1 MPGRALYLGD
11 DDLGVAASYLAG
23 LLHREGFKVDHVDTR
38 TPAAAEA
45 FQAPLDLVIVSD
57 YPGRLL
63 SDVAQQALAAA
74 VRRGTGLLTIG
85 GWESYSG
92 VGGDWNKT
100 LLADLLP
107 VEMLGAD
114 DRVHVDGP
122 CFAEPALSH
131 PIIDG
136 LPWFARPPLVG
147 GYNRLEPK
155 PDAKVILQATL
166 YDVVIG
172 AYGDRALRRRSSE
185 PLLIVRDSS
194 PDGGRVA
201 CLATDVAP
209 HWIGPWVDWGDDR
222 VAAQAP
228 GAAAVEVGSLYAE
241 FFARLCRWTA
251 NLSS

>member
-11 DDLGVAASYLAG
+11 DDLGMAASYLAG
-23 LLHREGFKVDHVDTR
+23 LLHREGFAVEHVASR
-38 TPAAAEA
+38 TPVAAEA
-45 FQAPLDLVIVSD
+45 FEAPLDLVIVSD
-57 YPGRLL
+57 YPARSL
-63 SDVAQQALAAA
+63 SDEAQQALAAG

-92 VGGDWNKT
+92 IGGDWDKT

-107 VEMLGAD
+107 VEMLGSD
-114 DRVHVDGP
+114 DRVHLDGP

-155 PDAKVILQATL
+155 PDAKVILNATL

-185 PLLIVRDSS
+185 ALLIVRDSS
-194 PDGGRVA
+194 PSGGRVA

-209 HWIGPWVDWGDDR
+209 HWIGPWVDWGDER
-222 VAAQAP
+222 VSAQAP
-228 GAAAVEVGSLYAE
+228 DAAAIEVGSLYAE
-241 FFARLCRWTA
+241 FFGRLCRWTA
-251 NLSS
+251 NVS

>member
-11 DDLGVAASYLAG
+11 DDLGMAASYLAG
-23 LLHREGFKVDHVDTR
+23 LLHREGFAVEHVTSR
-38 TPAAAEA
+38 TPVAREA
-45 FQAPLDLVIVSD
+45 FEAPLDLVVVSD

-63 SDVAQQALAAA
+63 SEEAQQALAAA
-74 VRRGTGLLTIG
+74 VRRGAGLLTIG

-92 VGGDWNKT
+92 VGGDWDKT

-107 VEMLGAD
+107 VGMLGSD

-155 PDAKVILQATL
+155 PDAKVVLNATL

-172 AYGDRALRRRSSE
+172 AYGDRALRRRTSE
-185 PLLIVRDSS
+185 PLLILRDAGVS
-194 PDGGRVA
+194 GGRVA

-251 NLSS
+251 SVS

>member
-11 DDLGVAASYLAG
+11 DHLQGAAAYLAG
-23 LLHREGFKVDHVDTR
+23 LLHRDGFELGYFPSAWV
-38 TPAAAEA
+38 PAQAA
-45 FQAPLDLVIVSD
+45 FLRDPLALIVLSD
-57 YPGRLL
+57 YPGRQL
-63 SDVAQQALAAA
+63 SEEACEALVEA

-92 VGGDWNKT
+92 VGGDWDKT

-107 VEMLGAD
+107 VEMLGTD

-147 GYNRLEPK
+147 GYNRLAPK
-155 PDAKVILQATL
+155 ADAKVLLNATL

-172 AYGDRALRRRSSE
+172 AYGDRALRRRSTE
-185 PLLIVRDSS
+185 PLLIVRDSQA
-194 PDGGRVA
+194 GEGRVA

-222 VAAQAP
+222 VSAQAP
-228 GAAAVEVGSLYAE
+228 DAAAVEVGSLYAE
-241 FFARLCRWTA
+241 FFTRLCRWVA
-251 NLSS
+251 RVS